1 MVGVGEDRSGQ
12 GRTEIGWDKSGDR
25 TGIDRIGVG

>member
-1 MVGVGEDRSGQ
+1 MGEDRSGQ

-25 TGIDRIGVG
+25 TGNVRIGVG